1 MRVSNVTVR
10 KRLMFVLIAG
20 ILVFLVID
28 MRLGYV
34 QFILGDKLTSKAKA
48 LWSRNVPFEP
58 ERGKILDRNGVELAK
73 NESAPTVYAVP
84 KQIKNPT
91 EVAEKLARILEVPHE
106 KIHKHLIK
114 KDFLIKITPEGRKV
128 SHEKAKEIRNLDLE
142 GIYIAEDSKR
152 YYPFGSY
159 MSHVLGFAG
168 IENQG
173 LNGLEL
179 AYDAQLKGE
188 EGNVKFFV
196 DARNQKMP
204 DMADDYTKPR
214 NGYDLRLTTETK
226 LQTILERELDNAVAQ
241 YNPDNIVAI
250 AMNPKNGKILGMSSR
265 PTFDPANYRNVDPI
279 VYNRNLPVWSTY
291 EPGSTFKI
299 MTLAAAL
306 NEGKVDLQKD
316 TFNDDGGI
324 EIAGTTL
331 HCWKRGGH
339 GHQTF
344 LQVVENSCNPG
355 FIELGERLGKD
366 KLFQYIYDFGFGKKT
381 GIDLQG
387 EGTGI
392 LFNPAKIGPVEQATT
407 AFGQGVSVTAIQQV
421 AAVAAAVNGGTLYQP
436 YIAEAIIDSTTGK
449 VIDEKKPVAK
459 RQVIT
464 EETSKQVRQALE
476 SVVAK
481 GSGKGAYVEGYRV
494 GGKTGTAQKV
504 KDGRYMEG
512 SYIVSFMGVAP
523 MDDPELVVYLAIDHP
538 KGVTQFGGVVAA
550 PIVGNIMKDTLPALG
565 IEKRQGGIEKE
576 LVWPEQPLQEVPDL
590 KGLTMEELQQQL
602 EHFKLDISGKGNKV
616 ITQSPQAGEKVK
628 EGSIIRIYLGDE

>member
-1 MRVSNVTVR
+1 
-10 KRLMFVLIAG
+10 MFVLITG
-20 ILVFLVID
+20 ILVFFVID
-28 MRLGYV
+28 FRLGYV
-34 QFILGDKLTSKAKA
+34 QFFLGDSLTTKAKDS
-48 LWSRNVPFEP
+48 WSRNVPFQP
-58 ERGKILDRNGVELAK
+58 ERGRILDRNGVELAK
-73 NESAPTVYAVP
+73 NESAPTIYVVP
-84 KQIKNPT
+84 RQIENKQ
-91 EVAEKLARILEVPHE
+91 EVADKLAKILEVPSD
-106 KIHKHLIK
+106 KIYRHLVK
-114 KDFLIKITPEGRKV
+114 NSYLESLNPEGRKI
-128 SHEKAKEIRNLDLE
+128 SHEKAKEIRSLDLK
-142 GIYIAEDSKR
+142 GVHIAEDSKR

-159 MSHVLGFAG
+159 LSHVLGFAG
-168 IENQG
+168 IDNQG

-179 AYDAQLKGE
+179 SYDALLKGE
-188 EGNVKFFV
+188 EGHVKFFV
-196 DARNQKMP
+196 DAKNQKMP

-214 NGYDLRLTTETK
+214 NGYDLILATDTRV
-226 LQTILERELDNAVAQ
+226 QTVLERELNNAVAQ
-241 YNPDNIVAI
+241 YNPDNIVAV
-250 AMNPKNGKILGMSSR
+250 AMNPKTGEILGMSSR
-265 PTFDPANYRNVDPI
+265 PTFDPANYKQVDPI
-279 VYNRNLPVWSTY
+279 IYNRNLPVWSTY

-306 NEGKVDLQKD
+306 NEGKVDLLKE
-316 TFNDDGGI
+316 TFNDDGGV
-324 EIAGTTL
+324 EVAGTTL

-344 LQVVENSCNPG
+344 LEVVENSCNPG
-355 FIELGERLGKD
+355 FIELGNRLGKE

-392 LFNPAKIGPVEQATT
+392 LFNPNKIGPLEQATT

-436 YIAEAIIDSTTGK
+436 YIVKAVQDPTTGK
-449 VIDEKKPVAK
+449 IVDEKQPVSK
-459 RQVIT
+459 RQVIS

-476 SVVAK
+476 SVVAR

-512 SYIVSFMGVAP
+512 SYIVSFMGIAP

-550 PIVGNIMKDTLPALG
+550 PIVGNIMKDALPALG

-576 LVWPEQPLQEVPDL
+576 LTWPEQPPQEVPDL
-590 KGLTMEELQQQL
+590 KGLTIEQLHQQL
-602 EHFKLDISGKGNKV
+602 EHFKLDVSGKGNKV
-616 ITQSPQAGEKVK
+616 ITQSPEAGEKVK
-628 EGSIIRIYLGDE
+628 EGSTIRIYLGDE